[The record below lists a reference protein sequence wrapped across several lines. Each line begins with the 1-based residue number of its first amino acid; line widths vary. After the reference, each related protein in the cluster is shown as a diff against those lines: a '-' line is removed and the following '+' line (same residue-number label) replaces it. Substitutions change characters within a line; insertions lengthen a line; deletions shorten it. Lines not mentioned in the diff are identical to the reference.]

1 VRQLSCEENYYGGI
15 VSLAPKWARPVAI
28 LGLKMQLLQLRIALS
43 QTGDAPQE
51 ILLSVIESYEEELH
65 RIDMMKD

>member
-1 VRQLSCEENYYGGI
+1 
-15 VSLAPKWARPVAI
+15 VAI

-51 ILLSVIESYEEELH
+51 ILLSVIEIYEEELH